1 MEHRVKIVSV
11 GGWRL
16 LLEGCGGWV
25 GAAQQAEAL
34 ETLEYFLGDL
44 DDIVHEITPH
54 VTEVL
59 KGLFRYFRGRV
70 HAECVGSH
78 NNLGSVD
85 VKVHLKREYE

>member
-11 GGWRL
+11 GGCRL
-16 LLEGCGGWV
+16 LLEGGGGLV
-25 GAAQQAEAL
+25 GGAQQAEAL
-34 ETLEYFLGDL
+34 ETLEYLLGDL
-44 DDIVHEITPH
+44 DDIVHQIAPH

-78 NNLGSVD
+78 DNLGSVD
-85 VKVHLKREYE
+85 VKVHLKR